1 MTRRGGGTDHAG
13 HGVAA
18 GPTSR
23 QLSTVRPNIIAGP
36 FTPRTVARFSAEGHQ
51 RGIAMPAQGNS
62 RVGTYMGIGNAS
74 TAGIPSFSATCWPT
88 TT

>member
-1 MTRRGGGTDHAG
+1 VSRRGGGTDPAG

-23 QLSTVRPNIIAGP
+23 HLSTVRPNIIA
-36 FTPRTVARFSAEGHQ
+36 FTPRKVARFSAEGHQ

-62 RVGTYMGIGNAS
+62 RVGTYLGIGNAS
-74 TAGIPSFSATCWPT
+74 TAGIPSFSATWWPT